1 MLKLPTYDPEA
12 ARLERPI
19 VETGLP
25 AKEMLDEPPVKV
37 EAPGLLNLNCG
48 VDVAV

>member
-12 ARLERPI
+12 ARVERPG

-25 AKEMLDEPPVKV
+25 AKEMLDKLPVKA
-37 EAPGLLNLNCG
+37 EAPGLLNLNVG